1 MKKMNVWVTVL
12 SFAGFLLLFTVLFWA
27 LPDRSFSEIENR
39 SLATAPRFSWKR
51 LASGDFAD
59 EVNDYFADQ
68 FPCRD
73 RFVVGKGMASLAL
86 GAGGNDGVLLGRDG
100 QLATYLFDARLAD
113 GTRLKDV
120 DGFDA
125 TQLRLAGEA
134 ITRVGSTLD
143 VPFSV
148 LLTGR
153 TLDVCASALDYPRD
167 ASDALLDTVRA
178 SVGETVS
185 YIDTVPLLRQKYDA
199 GEYVYY
205 KTDHHWTTLGAYYA
219 YREIMIA
226 FGMEDELLPTDAFSR
241 VTVAEDFYGTAWSA
255 SGMRFVAP
263 DAVELWLRGNE
274 DAFSVLADGREID
287 GLYSMRYLS
296 GKDKYS
302 VFLDGTHDVV
312 TVTKRD
318 GEARQTLLL
327 IKDSF
332 ANAIAPFLAQHFDLV
347 LLNLSSSR
355 TDFTDVTARAAQYGA
370 DRVLLLYTLENV
382 ITADR
387 ACRLR

>member
-1 MKKMNVWVTVL
+1 MKKPLSLATTL
-12 SFAGFLLLFTVLFWA
+12 SFTLFLLLFAMLFWV

-39 SLATAPRFSWKR
+39 SLTTVPRFSWKR
-51 LASGDFAD
+51 LISGDFAD

-73 RFVVGKGMASLAL
+73 RFVAGKGLASLAL

-100 QLATYLFDARLAD
+100 QLATYLFDARLAN
-113 GTRLKDV
+113 GTKMSDV
-120 DGFDA
+120 DAFDSA
-125 TQLRLAGEA
+125 QIRAAGKA
-134 ITRVGSTLD
+134 ITRVGARLD

-153 TLDVCASALDYPRD
+153 TLDVCASAFDYPLD
-167 ASDALLDTVRA
+167 ASDALLDAMRA
-178 SVGETVS
+178 SVGDTVS
-185 YIDTVPLLRQKYDA
+185 YIDTVPLLREKYDA

-219 YREIMIA
+219 YREVLIS
-226 FGMEDELLPTDAFSR
+226 FGMENDILPPEAFSQE
-241 VTVAEDFYGTAWSA
+241 TVAQDFYGTAWSA
-255 SGMRFVAP
+255 GGMRFVSP
-263 DAVELWLRGNE
+263 DSLTLWLRGNE
-274 DAFSVLADGREID
+274 DSFSVVADGKALE
-287 GLYSMRYLS
+287 GFYSLRYLW

-312 TVTKRD
+312 TVRKKD
-318 GEARQTLLL
+318 GEARETLL
-327 IKDSF
+327 IFKDSF

-347 LLNLSSSR
+347 LCNLSSSR
-355 TDFTDVTARAAQYGA
+355 TDFTDVTSRAAGYSA

-387 ACRLR
+387 LGRLR

>member
-1 MKKMNVWVTVL
+1 MKKRVSLVTTVT
-12 SFAGFLLLFTVLFWA
+12 FALFLIAFAVLFWA
-27 LPDRSFSEIENR
+27 FPDRSFSEIENR
-39 SLATAPRFSWKR
+39 SLTTAPRFSWKR

-73 RFVVGKGMASLAL
+73 RFVAGKGMTSLAL
-86 GAGGNDGVLLGRDG
+86 GSGGTDGVLLGRDG

-113 GTRLKDV
+113 GTHLEDV
-120 DGFDA
+120 DGFDV

-134 ITRVGSTLD
+134 ITRVGAALD

-153 TLDVCASALDYPRD
+153 TLDVCASAFDYPRD

-178 SVGETVS
+178 AVGDTVS
-185 YIDTVPLLRQKYDA
+185 YIDTVPLLREKHDA

-219 YREIMIA
+219 YREIMIS
-226 FGMEDELLPTDAFSR
+226 FGMENEILPPDAFLR
-241 VTVAEDFYGTAWSA
+241 VTAAENFYGTAWSQG
-255 SGMRFVAP
+255 GMRFVPP
-263 DAVELWLRGNE
+263 DALELWLCGNE
-274 DAFSVLADGREID
+274 DTFSVVADGREIE
-287 GLYSMRYLS
+287 GLYSTRYLL

-318 GEARQTLLL
+318 GEARETLLL

-355 TDFTDVTARAAQYGA
+355 TDFTDVTARAAHYGA

>member
-1 MKKMNVWVTVL
+1 MKRMNSLATTL
-12 SFAGFLLLFTVLFWA
+12 GFAIFLLLFAVFFWV

-39 SLATAPRFSWKR
+39 SLTTAPRFSWKR

-73 RFVVGKGMASLAL
+73 RFVEGKGLASLAL
-86 GAGGNDGVLLGRDG
+86 GMGGNDGVLLGRDG
-100 QLATYLFDARLAD
+100 QLATYLFDARLSD
-113 GTRLKDV
+113 GTRLSDV

-125 TQLRLAGEA
+125 VQIRAAGEA
-134 ITRVGSTLD
+134 ITRVSLTLD
-143 VPFSV
+143 CPFSV

-153 TLDVCASALDYPRD
+153 TLDVCASAFDYPRD
-167 ASDALLDTVRA
+167 ASDALLDAMRT
-178 SVGETVS
+178 SVGDSVS
-185 YIDTVPLLRQKYDA
+185 YIDTVPILRQQYDA

-219 YREIMIA
+219 YREIMIS
-226 FGMEDELLPTDAFSR
+226 FGMAREILPPDAFSR
-241 VTVAEDFYGTAWSA
+241 VTVSQDFYGTAWSA
-255 SGMRFVAP
+255 GGMRFVAP
-263 DAVELWLRGNE
+263 DTVELWLRGNE
-274 DAFSVLADGREID
+274 DTFSVVADGRELE
-287 GLYSMRYLS
+287 GFYSMRYLS

-312 TVTKRD
+312 TVTQKNGEKRP
-318 GEARQTLLL
+318 RLLL
-327 IKDSF
+327 LKDSF
-332 ANAIAPFLAQHFDLV
+332 ANSVAPFLAQHFDLV

-355 TDFTDVTARAAQYGA
+355 TDFTDVTARAAQYDA

-387 ACRLR
+387 LGRLR